1 MVPGSSATSARMAT
15 AVTPVSTSCS
25 TGSRSGPSC
34 TTEARNAA
42 VLDQYGFGPYSW
54 LEIFSI
60 SENATYRVSD
70 PDSGRVVVLRLS
82 RPGERSRAEI
92 LSEIA

>member
-1 MVPGSSATSARMAT
+1 M
-15 AVTPVSTSCS
+15 
-25 TGSRSGPSC
+25 
-34 TTEARNAA
+34 
-42 VLDQYGFGPYSW
+42 LDQYGFGPHSW

-70 PDSGRVVVLRLS
+70 PDSGRVAVLRLS

>member
-1 MVPGSSATSARMAT
+1 MTPTSPPLRIWHDN
-15 AVTPVSTSCS
+15 
-25 TGSRSGPSC
+25 G
-34 TTEARNAA
+34 AA
-42 VLDQYGFGPYSW
+42 VLDQYGFGPHSR

-60 SENATYRVSD
+60 SENATYQVSD
-70 PDSGRVVVLRLS
+70 PDSGRVAVLRLS